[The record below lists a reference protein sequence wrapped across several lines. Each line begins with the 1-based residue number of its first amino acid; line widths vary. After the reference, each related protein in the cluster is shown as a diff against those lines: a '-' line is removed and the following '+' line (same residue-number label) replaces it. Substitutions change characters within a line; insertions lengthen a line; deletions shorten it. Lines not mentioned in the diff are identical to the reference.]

1 MLVGILFLGDTSMYD
16 TWVTPGMNFNA
27 HAAGRTA
34 ANANMLVPGIA
45 EFNAAYD
52 RIANTP
58 IKDGGA
64 VVLDNTISNSFEAS
78 YDVSDLVEGFN
89 MVVGGS
95 FREYVLRS
103 NGTLFTD
110 YDGPIKTN
118 ETGIFAS
125 VQRDIFDGA
134 VSLNGALRYT
144 KLKIMMV
151 VLLQELV
158 L

>member
-1 MLVGILFLGDTSMYD
+1 MLVGILFYGDTSMYD
-16 TWVTPGMNFNA
+16 ALVNPAMNFQA
-27 HAAGRTA
+27 HAAGRTN
-34 ANANMLVPGIA
+34 ANQNMLVPGSP

-52 RIANTP
+52 QIANTP

-78 YDVSDLVEGFN
+78 YDLSDLVEGFD

-103 NGTLFTD
+103 EGTLFTD

-125 VQRDIFDGA
+125 VQKDIFC
-134 VSLNGALRYT
+134 LLYT
-144 KLKIMMV
+144 SPSPRD
-151 VLLQELV
+151 
-158 L
+158 